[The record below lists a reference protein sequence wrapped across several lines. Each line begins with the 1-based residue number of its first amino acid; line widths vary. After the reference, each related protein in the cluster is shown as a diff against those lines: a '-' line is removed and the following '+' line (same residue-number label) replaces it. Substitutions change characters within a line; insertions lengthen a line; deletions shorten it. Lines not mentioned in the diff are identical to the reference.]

1 MSYLILSTPSLPYA
15 DAISH
20 ELWLLVR
27 PASVG
32 SDETTQF
39 YTGRYAHPDGTQV
52 CIGPINGPQ
61 PIHKDADE
69 LTLAS
74 LIAPAVTEEEEE
86 FIIQSIA
93 DAKGGS
99 LSILEMISEID
110 SLSPNLRTREQLKAQ
125 GWFSTDEV

>member
-32 SDETTQF
+32 GDETSQF
-39 YTGRYAHPDGTQV
+39 YCGRCKNGDEV

-69 LTLAS
+69 LTLAA
-74 LIAPAVTEEEEE
+74 LIGPAVTEEEED

-110 SLSPNLRTREQLKAQ
+110 SLSPNLRTREQLEAE
-125 GWFSTDEV
+125 GWFSTDE